1 MRTGQP
7 ERGAAAGDRVTGHP
21 IAIRADPAAVGEI
34 GGRSV
39 VLSYAGVATEY
50 EALHRHAVVFDRSH
64 RGRMRLS
71 GATAG
76 EMLTGLVTND
86 VLSLAS
92 GQGQYA
98 AALTPKGKIIADLRI
113 FRDESSLLVDAPP
126 RANESWM
133 STVRKYVNP
142 RLAAYSDES
151 ATLRDVG
158 VFGVAARLVVGE
170 MTGVS
175 SSALGVLPAYAH
187 VSVEIEGARVMVAR
201 VPDLE
206 LEGFELFAPAEIYEV
221 LWERALAAKATPGG
235 LDTWEIAR
243 VEAGRPEWGVDI
255 DESTLPQEANFE
267 ELHAISYTKGC
278 YTGQETVARVHFRGH
293 VNKHL
298 RGLRAA
304 SPEPP
309 APRAELFDATGKSV
323 GDVRSTAPS
332 PRLGGIAIGMVRRE
346 IEAGASLV
354 ARWEGGEARVDV
366 AHLPFPA

>member
-1 MRTGQP
+1 
-7 ERGAAAGDRVTGHP
+7 VTGRP
-21 IAIRADPAAVGEI
+21 NAVRADPAAVGEI

-39 VLSYAGVATEY
+39 VLSYAGVETEY

-64 RGRMRLS
+64 RGRMRIS
-71 GATAG
+71 GASAG

-86 VLSLAS
+86 VLSLS
-92 GQGQYA
+92 PGQGQYA

-113 FRDESSLLVDAPP
+113 FREEDSFLVDAPP
-126 RANESWM
+126 RASEGWL

-142 RLAAYSDES
+142 RLSPYADES
-151 ATLRDVG
+151 VSVRDLG
-158 VFGVAARLVVGE
+158 IFGVAARLVVGE

-175 SSALGVLPAYAH
+175 SSALGVLPPYAH
-187 VSVEIEGARVMVAR
+187 AAVVVEGARVVVTR
-201 VPDLE
+201 VPELE
-206 LEGFELFAPAEIYEV
+206 LEGFEFFAPAETYEL

-235 LDTWEIAR
+235 LETWEIAR

-293 VNKHL
+293 VNRHL
-298 RGLRAA
+298 RGLRTGGA
-304 SPEPP
+304 EPP
-309 APRAELFDATGKSV
+309 VTQAALFDATGKNV
-323 GDVRSTAPS
+323 GDVRSTAAS

-346 IEAGASLV
+346 IELGAALM
-354 ARWEGGEARVDV
+354 ARWEGGETRVDV

>member
-1 MRTGQP
+1 M
-7 ERGAAAGDRVTGHP
+7 
-21 IAIRADPAAVGEI
+21 RADPAAVGEI

-64 RGRMRLS
+64 RGRLRIS
-71 GATAG
+71 GEKAS

-86 VLSLAS
+86 VAALAP

-113 FRDESSLLVDAPP
+113 FRDENSLLVDTPP
-126 RANESWM
+126 RATEGWM
-133 STVRKYVNP
+133 ATVRKYVNP
-142 RLAAYSDES
+142 RLAPHADES
-151 ATLRDVG
+151 ATLRDLG
-158 VFGVAARLVVGE
+158 VFGTAARFVVGE
-170 MTGVS
+170 MTGIS
-175 SSALGVLPAYAH
+175 SSALGILPPYAYVSAVIDGTRVL
-187 VSVEIEGARVMVAR
+187 IAR
-201 VPDLE
+201 VPE
-206 LEGFELFAPAEIYEV
+206 LDIEGFELFVPSEMYDA
-221 LWERALAAKATPGG
+221 LWDRALAAKATPGG
-235 LDTWEIAR
+235 LETWEIAR

-255 DESTLPQEANFE
+255 DDSTLAQEANLE

-293 VNKHL
+293 VNRHL
-298 RGLRAA
+298 RGLRTA
-304 SPEPP
+304 SPQPP
-309 APRAELFDATGKSV
+309 ATQAELFDATGKSV
-323 GDVRSTAPS
+323 GTVRSAVAS

-346 IEAGASLV
+346 IEVGTTLI

>member
-1 MRTGQP
+1 M
-7 ERGAAAGDRVTGHP
+7 TGHP
-21 IAIRADPAAVGEI
+21 VPVHADPASVGEI

-50 EALHRHAVVFDRSH
+50 EALHRSAVVFDRTH
-64 RGRMRLS
+64 RGRMRIS
-71 GATAG
+71 GASAG

-86 VLSLAS
+86 VLALSV

-113 FRDESSLLVDAPP
+113 FRDEAGFLLDAPP
-126 RANESWM
+126 RAAEGWM
-133 STVRKYVNP
+133 TTVRKYINP
-142 RLAAYSDES
+142 RLAPYTDES
-151 ATLRDVG
+151 ASMRNLG
-158 VFGVAARLVVGE
+158 VFGASARFVVGE
-170 MTGVS
+170 MTGIN
-175 SSALGVLPAYAH
+175 SSALGVLPSYAH
-187 VSVEIEGARVMVAR
+187 VTAMIDGVRVIVAR

-206 LEGFELFAPAEIYEV
+206 LEGFELFALAESYAL

-235 LDTWEIAR
+235 LRTWEIAR

-255 DESTLPQEANFE
+255 DESTLPQEANLE

-293 VNKHL
+293 VNRHL

-304 SPEPP
+304 NPEPP
-309 APRAELFDATGKSV
+309 ASGAVLFDATGKNV
-323 GDVRSTAPS
+323 GDVRSSAAS

-346 IEAGASLV
+346 VELGTSLM
-354 ARWEGGEARVDV
+354 ARWEGGETRVDV

>member
-1 MRTGQP
+1 M
-7 ERGAAAGDRVTGHP
+7 TGHP
-21 IAIRADPAAVGEI
+21 IAVRADPAAVGEI

-64 RGRMRLS
+64 RGRLRLS
-71 GATAG
+71 GTNAG
-76 EMLTGLVTND
+76 ETLTGLVTND
-86 VLSLAS
+86 VLSLAP

-98 AALTPKGKIIADLRI
+98 AALTPKGKIITDLRI
-113 FRDESSLLVDAPP
+113 FRDESSLLVDSPP
-126 RANESWM
+126 RASESWM

-142 RLAAYSDES
+142 RVAPYVDES
-151 ATLRDVG
+151 SAVRDLG
-158 VFGVAARLVVGE
+158 VYGAAARLVVGE
-170 MTGVS
+170 MTGIS
-175 SSALGVLPAYAH
+175 SSALGVLPVYAH
-187 VSVEIEGARVMVAR
+187 VTVVIDGGRVIVAR

-206 LEGFELFAPAEIYEV
+206 VEGFELFAPAAIYEM
-221 LWERALAAKATPGG
+221 LWDRALAAKATPGG
-235 LDTWEIAR
+235 LETWEIAR

-304 SPEPP
+304 SAEPP
-309 APRAELFDATGKSV
+309 APRAELIDAAGKSV
-323 GDVRSTAPS
+323 GDVRSTAAS

-346 IEAGASLV
+346 IEIGATLV
-354 ARWEGGEARVDV
+354 ARWDGGETRVDV

>member
-1 MRTGQP
+1 M
-7 ERGAAAGDRVTGHP
+7 TGHP
-21 IAIRADPAAVGEI
+21 AAHADPASLGEI

-50 EALHRHAVVFDRSH
+50 EALHRSAVVFDRSH
-64 RGRMRLS
+64 RGRMRIS
-71 GATAG
+71 GAPAG

-86 VLSLAS
+86 VLALSV

-113 FRDESSLLVDAPP
+113 FRDDGSYVLDAPP
-126 RANESWM
+126 RASEGWM
-133 STVRKYVNP
+133 ANARKYINP
-142 RLAAYSDES
+142 RLAPYTDES
-151 ATLRDVG
+151 ASMRDLG
-158 VFGVAARLVVGE
+158 VFGVSARLVVGE

-175 SSALGVLPAYAH
+175 SSALGVLPPYAH
-187 VSVEIEGARVMVAR
+187 VAVMIEGARVIVAR
-201 VPDLE
+201 VPDLD
-206 LEGFELFAPAEIYEV
+206 LEGFELFAPAESYTL
-221 LWERALAAKATPGG
+221 LWDRALAAKATPGG
-235 LDTWEIAR
+235 LQTWEIAR

-255 DESTLPQEANFE
+255 DESTLPQEANLE

-293 VNKHL
+293 VNRDL

-304 SPEPP
+304 NPEPP
-309 APRAELFDATGKSV
+309 ATGAALFDATEKNV
-323 GDVRSTAPS
+323 GDVRSAAAS

-346 IEAGASLV
+346 VELGTSLT
-354 ARWEGGEARVDV
+354 ARWEGGESRVDV